1 MIRAIALVLALQ
13 VISAFAAPNLKD
25 DTYTGKDCDK
35 FVVDQC
41 ERPKGKDN
49 FAFETV
55 NTETA
60 DDCQFYCDTIYNN
73 KATDPKVQKC
83 KFFVFDRRQNLCE
96 LWKITKEEYEGTCH
110 KKGGPKNAADVKTAC
125 AKDACYKFKN
135 EYCILE
141 GGILEHFSEIPNEET
156 CQKAC
161 DHLPTCK
168 FYMYDA
174 STQDCELRDSDK
186 FNCDMVRG
194 TPDATGYDKCD
205 PNVDPTT
212 TTEKATTTK
221 KKP

>member
-25 DTYTGKDCDK
+25 DTPTGKDCDK

-41 ERPKGKDN
+41 MRPDGTNN

-55 NTETA
+55 NTKTA
-60 DDCQFYCDTIYNN
+60 DECQSFCNDIYG
-73 KATDPKVQKC
+73 PEKC
-83 KFFVFDRRQNLCE
+83 KFFVFDRRQKLCE
-96 LWKITKEEYEGTCH
+96 LWKIKVEDYEGTCH
-110 KKGGPKNAADVKTAC
+110 KKGGPKKADDVKKNCAADKC
-125 AKDACYKFKN
+125 SKFLN

-141 GGILEHFSEIPNEET
+141 GGILEHFSEIPDEKT
-156 CQKAC
+156 CRLVC

-168 FYMYDA
+168 FYMYDVE
-174 STQDCELRDSDK
+174 TKDCELRDSDA

-205 PNVDPTT
+205 PNVDSTT
-212 TTEKATTTK
+212 TTEKTTTTK

>member
-25 DTYTGKDCDK
+25 DPPTADKDCDK

-41 ERPKGKDN
+41 MRPKGKDN

-60 DDCQFYCDTIYNN
+60 DGCLYYCNTIYG
-73 KATDPKVQKC
+73 ASKC
-83 KFFVFDRRQNLCE
+83 KFFIFDRRQNLCE
-96 LWKITKEEYEGTCH
+96 LWKIKVEDYEGTCH
-110 KKGGPKNAADVKTAC
+110 KKGGPKADVNTKC
-125 AKDACYKFKN
+125 KDNPCSKFQN

-141 GGILEHFSEIPNEET
+141 GNILEHFSEITDETT

-161 DHLPTCK
+161 DHYEACQY
-168 FYMYDA
+168 YMYDDV
-174 STQDCELRDSDK
+174 TKDCELRDSDK

-194 TPDATGYDKCD
+194 SPDAKDYKDCN

-212 TTEKATTTK
+212 TTEKTTTTK

>member
-25 DTYTGKDCDK
+25 DTPTGKDCDK

-41 ERPKGKDN
+41 MRPAGKNN

-60 DDCQFYCDTIYNN
+60 DECQYYCNDIYNS
-73 KATDPKVQKC
+73 DPKNIKC

-96 LWKITKEEYEGTCH
+96 LWKIEVSEYDKSCN
-110 KKGGPKNAADVKTAC
+110 KKGGPKKANDVKKNCAADK
-125 AKDACYKFKN
+125 CYKFQN

-141 GGILEHFSEIPNEET
+141 GGILEHFSEIPDEET
-156 CQKAC
+156 CRLVC

-168 FYMYDA
+168 FYMYDVE
-174 STQDCELRDSDK
+174 TKDCELRDSDE

-194 TPDATGYDKCD
+194 SPDAKDYDKCD
-205 PNVDPTT
+205 PNVDPIT
-212 TTEKATTTK
+212 TTEKTTTK